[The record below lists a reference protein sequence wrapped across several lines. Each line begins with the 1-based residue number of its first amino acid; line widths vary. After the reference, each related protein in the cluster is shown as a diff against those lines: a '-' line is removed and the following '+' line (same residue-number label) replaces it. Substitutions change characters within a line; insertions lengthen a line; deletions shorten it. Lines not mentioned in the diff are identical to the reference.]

1 MAELRA
7 EGLTLE
13 AGQRHLVDAIS
24 IAFEPGQ
31 LTAIIGENGAGK
43 STLLRILAGYQRPD
57 GGRVKIDGRD
67 ITTLRLLE
75 RARQIGWLPQ
85 ILPPALPVT
94 VADAVALGRFAHG
107 GAPHR
112 LGEADR
118 QAVERA
124 VSQCRLTGMEQ
135 RSTATLSGGELAR
148 VHLARALAAATPV
161 MLVDEPIASLDPRYR
176 LEAMMLLREIAADE
190 RRTVVAVLHD
200 IGLAAR
206 FADRIIV
213 MRDGRL
219 LADGP
224 ARDIVTPAIIEAAF
238 DTSVRII
245 TDAGWPQP
253 VFVAPVSPAQADFR
267 TD

>member
-7 EGLTLE
+7 DALTLR
-13 AGQRHLVDAIS
+13 AGDKVLVDDVS
-24 IAFEPGQ
+24 IAFRPGE

-43 STLLRILAGYQRPD
+43 SSLLRMLSGYQRPD
-57 GGRVKIDGRD
+57 AGSVTVDGRD
-67 ITTLRLLE
+67 LASFPPLD
-75 RARQIGWLPQ
+75 RARRIGWLPQ

-107 GAPHR
+107 GAPHS
-112 LGEADR
+112 LGDADR
-118 QAVERA
+118 KAVHA
-124 VSQCRLTGMEQ
+124 AIGQCGLGGMET

-148 VHLARALAAATPV
+148 VHLARAIAAGTPV

-176 LEAMMLLREIAADE
+176 LEAMMLLLALAEAE
-190 RRTVVAVLHD
+190 GRTMVAVLHD
-200 IGLAAR
+200 VGLAAR

-213 MRDGRL
+213 MRAGRV

-224 ARDIVTPAIIEAAF
+224 ARDIITPAVIEEAF
-238 DTSVRII
+238 GASAVVT

-253 VFVAPVSPAQADFR
+253 LFVAPLSPGAGAPRRD
-267 TD
+267 